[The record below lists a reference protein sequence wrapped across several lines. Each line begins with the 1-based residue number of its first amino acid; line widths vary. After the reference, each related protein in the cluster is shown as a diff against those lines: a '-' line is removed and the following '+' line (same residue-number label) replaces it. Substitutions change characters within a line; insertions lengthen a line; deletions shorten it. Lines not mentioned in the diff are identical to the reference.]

1 MKTALHVISGI
12 GIGIVALYA
21 VGFAIAA
28 VFGLLGGL
36 FTVLFWASVLAG
48 LIALASMVWRLTVT
62 SK

>member
-12 GIGIVALYA
+12 GIVIVALYA

-48 LIALASMVWRLTVT
+48 LIALASMAWRLTIT
-62 SK
+62 SR

>member
-1 MKTALHVISGI
+1 MKTTLHVISGI
-12 GIGIVALYA
+12 GIVIVALYA

-48 LIALASMVWRLTVT
+48 LIALASIAWRLTVT

>member
-28 VFGLLGGL
+28 VFGLVGGL

-48 LIALASMVWRLTVT
+48 LIALASIAWRLTVT

>member
-1 MKTALHVISGI
+1 MKTTLHVISGI

-48 LIALASMVWRLTVT
+48 LIALASMAWRLTFT

>member
-1 MKTALHVISGI
+1 MKTALHLLSGI
-12 GIGIVALYA
+12 GIVIVALYT

-28 VFGLLGGL
+28 VFGLVGGV

-48 LIALASMVWRLTVT
+48 LIALASIAWRLTVT